1 MHIRAKLTRGFL
13 KVATIG
19 CVALVISVI
28 ALFIITKQYAS
39 ALNNYGFAQGD
50 IGKMMVVFSES
61 RSSLRAAV
69 GYNDEQ
75 NIADVVETYEEKKQK
90 CDDYYKSI
98 AKYMV
103 TKEGKDA
110 YKKVQDSLDAY
121 WEQSDTVIKEGAVL
135 DEQQSKSAQE
145 KESTQLMP
153 LYDDA
158 YSAMANLMDI
168 NVKKGNALEK
178 QLELFTIIL
187 VVVFVICIAAVFYL
201 SLKIGR
207 RTADEF
213 AKPMKELGDRL
224 KTFTEGDLDSPFPE
238 YDVDDEIAEMIQD
251 TKEMAESLNIIIT
264 DAGEIMTEM
273 AKGDYTV
280 SSKVQDRYV
289 GKFSNLI
296 EAMRTMK
303 YQMNDALH
311 HVLEASNQVT
321 AGADNLSESA
331 QDLAEGATDQ
341 AGTVEELQATI
352 TTITEDVERTA
363 HDLNK
368 SYQNAKKYAEEAD
381 HSRVEMES
389 LMEAMNRINGT
400 SKKIE
405 QIISDIEDIASQ
417 TNLLSLNAAIEA
429 ARAGEAGKGFAVV
442 AEQIRNL
449 AEQSAQ
455 SAVGTRELIEG
466 SLKEIEEGN
475 NAAERATVAMG
486 TVVDG
491 IKEIADSAKVLSENS
506 GKQAEAMEEADR
518 AVTQI
523 SEVVQT
529 NSAASEECSATSEEL
544 SAQAESLNQLVG
556 HFKLSDTTEATDTIE
571 TIEAE
576 E

>member
-1 MHIRAKLTRGFL
+1 MKTKDKKKDMHIRAKLTRGFL
-13 KVATIG
+13 QVATIG
-19 CVALVISVI
+19 CIALVISVI
-28 ALFIITKQYAS
+28 ALFTITKLYAD

-75 NIADVVETYEEKKQK
+75 KISDVLETYEQKKEK
-90 CDDYYKSI
+90 CDEYYKSI

-110 YKKVQDSLDAY
+110 YKKIQDALDAY
-121 WEQSDTVIKEGAVL
+121 WEQSDVVIKEGAVL
-135 DEQQSKSAQE
+135 DEEQSKSAQE

-158 YSAMANLMDI
+158 YAAMTNLMDI
-168 NVKKGNALEK
+168 NVEKGNALEK
-178 QLELFTIIL
+178 QLELFTLIL
-187 VVVFVICIAAVFYL
+187 VIVFAVCIATIFYI

-207 RTADEF
+207 KTADEF

-224 KTFTEGDLDSPFPE
+224 KTFTQGDLDSPFPE
-238 YDVDDEIAEMIQD
+238 YDVDDEIAEMIQE
-251 TKEMAESLNIIIT
+251 TKEMAESLNLIIT
-264 DAGEIMTEM
+264 DTGEIMTKM

-280 SSKVQDRYV
+280 SSSVQERYV

-296 EAMRTMK
+296 DAMRTMK

-363 HDLNK
+363 NDLNK

-381 HSRVEMES
+381 NSRVEMES
-389 LMEAMNRINGT
+389 LMEAMNRINET

-475 NAAERATVAMG
+475 NAAERATAAMG

-491 IKEIADSAKVLSENS
+491 IKEIADSSKVLSENS

-544 SAQAESLNQLVG
+544 SAQAESLNQLVS
-556 HFKLSDTTEATDTIE
+556 HFKLTEAKE
-571 TIEAE
+571 
-576 E
+576 

>member
-13 KVATIG
+13 KVAIIS
-19 CVALVISVI
+19 CIALVISVI
-28 ALFIITKQYAS
+28 ALFTITKLYAS

-50 IGKMMVVFSES
+50 IGKMMVVFSDS

-75 NIADVVETYEEKKQK
+75 KIADVVETYEEKKQK

-110 YKKVQDSLDAY
+110 YKKIQDALDAY
-121 WEQSDTVIKEGAVL
+121 WEQSDAVIKEGAVL

-145 KESTQLMP
+145 KESTQLMS

-158 YSAMANLMDI
+158 YSAMASLMDI
-168 NVKKGNALEK
+168 IKKGNALEK
-178 QLELFTIIL
+178 QLELFTLIL
-187 VVVFVICIAAVFYL
+187 VVVFVACIAVVFYL

-238 YDVDDEIAEMIQD
+238 YDVDDEIAEMIQE

-264 DAGEIMTEM
+264 DTEEIMTEM

-363 HDLNK
+363 QDLNK

-381 HSRVEMES
+381 NSRVEMES
-389 LMEAMNRINGT
+389 LMEAMNRINET

-491 IKEIADSAKVLSENS
+491 IKEIADSAKVHSENS
-506 GKQAEAMEEADR
+506 GKQAEAMKEADR